1 MSKLNK
7 AWENFVYDFYDYTE
21 LKYIEFAT
29 KYLGYSKENPGMSNQ
44 YDPPESIMGDYDFRM
59 ALPIHQKTATGSED
73 PQNWFDVFFGD
84 WHTIS
89 SIKSF
94 PIENELHGHFSFYM
108 NEYSNSLFFP
118 DPVSYFLQVAF
129 QQADSSLFEHLR
141 DTGYQFILVFAG
153 IYSFRVTMNWLLYI
167 NMYQVP
173 WSYLVS
179 GVDWMEEAL
188 QGSLPAFLGASPI
201 AIVLSLTFGKLAD
214 TLSYIVFTMPYL
226 PSEGERFIEG
236 YRDEQHLDKI
246 YILVFH
252 YFPNLWYKLG
262 VPNSVRENMFDK
274 DPELLEYYFKH
285 YARLELQ
292 YLPNY
297 ILKEFPEWKDIH
309 DLNYELI
316 DRIVEKQQ
324 NHLAILSEL
333 GVLDDDKLKDSEK
346 IKIIHQTSLENFQQI
361 FHSPIVTPEINSME
375 NIKLI
380 SPVTIISD
388 PVDLHFSL
396 IDQYTVVLQNSLIQ
410 ENQFVLHINI
420 IQQHLEHLCTTHID
434 KFF

>member
-1 MSKLNK
+1 
-7 AWENFVYDFYDYTE
+7 
-21 LKYIEFAT
+21 
-29 KYLGYSKENPGMSNQ
+29 
-44 YDPPESIMGDYDFRM
+44 
-59 ALPIHQKTATGSED
+59 
-73 PQNWFDVFFGD
+73 
-84 WHTIS
+84 
-89 SIKSF
+89 
-94 PIENELHGHFSFYM
+94 
-108 NEYSNSLFFP
+108 
-118 DPVSYFLQVAF
+118 
-129 QQADSSLFEHLR
+129 
-141 DTGYQFILVFAG
+141 
-153 IYSFRVTMNWLLYI
+153 
-167 NMYQVP
+167 MYQVP

-297 ILKEFPEWKDIH
+297 ILKEFAFATCIGITSV
-309 DLNYELI
+309 N
-316 DRIVEKQQ
+316 
-324 NHLAILSEL
+324 L
-333 GVLDDDKLKDSEK
+333 GTGVTLDNGPFSSL
-346 IKIIHQTSLENFQQI
+346 TSLTTI
-361 FHSPIVTPEINSME
+361 TLPTG
-375 NIKLI
+375 
-380 SPVTIISD
+380 TIITGAGALQD
-388 PVDLHFSL
+388 CTSL
-396 IDQYTVVLQNSLIQ
+396 QTINFTDAPTTITSSFALQCTSFTGGTNLFNAASATFAPSITTFKNSCFNGAQLPTIVNFTVVAVFETRCFLNTAITTVNAKTGSTIASDA
-410 ENQFVLHINI
+410 FPAGATIN
-420 IQQHLEHLCTTHID
+420 LT
-434 KFF
+434 